1 MSTSTKFYWSLC
13 AVLAAV
19 TLGLFATGTLTWFS
33 ITVVGFI
40 ACTLVFTGM
49 MCVTISIVGAHANEF
64 QHADAEPITKPEPQK
79 QFVPASRVPAVAVQS
94 RIAH

>member
-1 MSTSTKFYWSLC
+1 MSISTKFYWSLW

-33 ITVVGFI
+33 ITVVGFV

-49 MCVTISIVGAHANEF
+49 MCVTISIVGPHANEF
-64 QHADAEPITKPEPQK
+64 HHTDAEPLPLPKPQK
-79 QFVPASRVPAVAVQS
+79 QRATTRMPGVAVQS
-94 RIAH
+94 RITP